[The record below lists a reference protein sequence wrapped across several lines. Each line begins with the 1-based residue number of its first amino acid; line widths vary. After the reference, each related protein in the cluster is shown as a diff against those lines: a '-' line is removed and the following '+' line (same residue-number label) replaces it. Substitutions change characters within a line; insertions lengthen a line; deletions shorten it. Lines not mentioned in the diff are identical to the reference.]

1 MFGTADPRPRIAFLG
16 SFGGLRPFGAELANT
31 AFGLACQQMKQ
42 AGTLTN
48 KQSSESAAWGW
59 TGDSTYQ
66 QNTTN
71 IGRKPVEITAGR
83 SGSALSQVCQS
94 NQHQHQQDQ
103 HDADHGPTG
112 GGLIERGVR
121 RFAPLCVLV
130 KSERHIR
137 TDCSGN

>member
-1 MFGTADPRPRIAFLG
+1 MFGTTDPRPRIAFLG

-48 KQSSESAAWGW
+48 EQSSESAAWGW

-83 SGSALSQVCQS
+83 SGSALSQVHQN
-94 NQHQHQQDQ
+94 NQQQHQQVQ
-103 HDADHGPTG
+103 HDCRPRLQRRR
-112 GGLIERGVR
+112 LIGRAGKGAPRCPVEGQARGEGVAELFR
-121 RFAPLCVLV
+121 
-130 KSERHIR
+130 
-137 TDCSGN
+137 